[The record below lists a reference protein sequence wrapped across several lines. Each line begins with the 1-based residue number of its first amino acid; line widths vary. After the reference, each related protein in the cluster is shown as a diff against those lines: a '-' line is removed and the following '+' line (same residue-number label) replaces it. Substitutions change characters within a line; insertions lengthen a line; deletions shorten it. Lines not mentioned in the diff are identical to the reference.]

1 MADESPESQLWR
13 EAFMQQLRSKPHAS
27 NYIDICKDAKDAAD
41 MAVKFYREAFPSAP
55 TSYADIGKPMTAP
68 PAKPAK
74 SGAK

>member
-27 NYIDICKDAKDAAD
+27 NYIDICKDARDAAD
-41 MAVKFYREAFPSAP
+41 MAVKFYRETFPVAAP
-55 TSYADIGKPMTAP
+55 AATP

-74 SGAK
+74 PGVKQ